1 MSIMDLSNK
10 VQSATPWGAIAGA
23 AGSVI
28 GALTANTRRKQQMA
42 DQKKLMEI
50 QQQNQM
56 ALNKQGQQLAQENW
70 DYTNAENQVKHY
82 ENAGLNVGLMYG
94 GSGAGGTLS
103 SGSGGGAAGGSA
115 PTAENPGIMG
125 IQLAQ
130 LQSQVELNKAL
141 ANKANADAG
150 RTSGDSPT
158 GQADLGK
165 IAADTAL
172 TNMNTENAK
181 LENKLKTEGYESAL
195 YQLKANADKAQSE
208 ARSALIKAN
217 VDEQTKESQINKLN
231 SEAANEAFK
240 LTLMEADRNLT
251 NEKARAVTQELAQE
265 WERLSIELDKVG
277 VGKMQNAINE
287 FTAKINARLG
297 TQNLE
302 MRRIEAGLNAAGKIL
317 NKGVNINDSGSRST
331 TIHNY

>member
-1 MSIMDLSNK
+1 MSIMDLNNK

-28 GALTANTRRKQQMA
+28 GALTANTRRKQQMR
-42 DQKKLMEI
+42 DQQKLMEI

-103 SGSGGGAAGGSA
+103 SGSGGSAASGGA
-115 PTAENPGIMG
+115 PIPENPGIMG

-130 LQSQVELNKAL
+130 LQSQVELNKAM
-141 ANKANADAG
+141 ANKANAEAEK
-150 RTSGDSPT
+150 TSGVDTESTIAGT
-158 GQADLGK
+158 G
-165 IAADTAL
+165 L
-172 TNMNTENAK
+172 TKMNTENAK
-181 LENKLKTEGYESAL
+181 LEG
-195 YQLKANADKAQSE
+195 QLRSQGLEATLDTLVANRDKAVAESS
-208 ARSALIKAN
+208 SAITNAN
-217 VDEQTKESQINKLN
+217 VSASTKESQINKIN

-277 VGKMQNAINE
+277 IGKMKNAIDE

-302 MRRIEAGLNAAGKIL
+302 MRRIEAGLNAAGSLLK
-317 NKGVNINDSGSRST
+317 KGTNINASGERKT
-331 TIHNY
+331 TINNY